1 VEFFSSPFSNFC
13 FLISTSRGPIRAERS
28 ASDRELEEQFGGNVE
43 AAAEAFDVAF
53 VQFALAAENFGDD
66 AGGAEN
72 IGEVFLQEAMLV
84 HEELEDFERLGAG
97 KLVEKNALHRGHREH
112 RGHRAARND
121 RTRMLARRPG
131 LRAARA
137 KSADAGEGDVVV
149 AGGGRRAGEQR
160 QERFLTFVRN
170 DGWE

>member
-1 VEFFSSPFSNFC
+1 MPGS
-13 FLISTSRGPIRAERS
+13 
-28 ASDRELEEQFGGNVE
+28 
-43 AAAEAFDVAF
+43 
-53 VQFALAAENFGDD
+53 
-66 AGGAEN
+66 AEN
-72 IGEVFLQEAMLV
+72 IGEVFLQEAVLV

-97 KLVEKNALHRGHREH
+97 KLAEKNALHRGHREH

-170 DGWE
+170 DGWERGLSDERHGSASSSKSGRLRTGYRKTVTPCRA